1 MTFCGDCKA
10 AFLKRA
16 LVVTAGLALLAMSG
30 CNSSKRSKNAEENSG
45 AEQKPAAAAGGSVGI
60 DLNCVIDHIQN
71 PTEAFHYSYKKD
83 SSNPVNEEADITP
96 QTIDGSFA
104 NNSGSHPVH
113 GVRSDADSWHTA
125 WAGLS
130 GISGMSSAVALVR
143 NGSAT
148 VREGAEKMNGY
159 DATRYSI
166 DTARGDAVEQGLY
179 RSVLGAGGFEKGTAW
194 VTAQGCPVKLVVDS
208 ELHSNNGS
216 VEKIHYEEAMIRK

>member
-16 LVVTAGLALLAMSG
+16 LVAVAGLALLAG
-30 CNSSKRSKNAEENSG
+30 CNSGKRSKNAEENSG
-45 AEQKPAAAAGGSVGI
+45 AGQKPAAAVGDSAGI

-71 PTEAFHYSYKKD
+71 PPEAFHYSYKKD
-83 SSNPVNEEADITP
+83 SSNSVQEEADITP

-130 GISGMSSAVALVR
+130 GIAGMSSAIALVK
-143 NGSAT
+143 NSSAT

-166 DTARGDAVEQGLY
+166 DTARGDSAEQGLY
-179 RSVLGAGGFEKGTAW
+179 RSVLGTGGFEKGAVW
-194 VTAQGCPVKLVVDS
+194 VTAQGCPVKLVIDS
-208 ELHSNNGS
+208 ELHANNGS